1 MSHSYSRDQARLEE
15 VKKAFRKLRLATA
28 SGDRLLMKE
37 LFGVNTDQAAAWSR
51 SLMKRAEAQGLV
63 SREQTYE
70 RGPVLFAATPGLD
83 AILGDDALLSR
94 LIWPVPGDEEP
105 PPVERE
111 PTEIETTALDEAPG
125 VPDADGAS
133 VEEMLHAL
141 VKITFAVLENV
152 TYTRKRLDLLIG
164 ELSGEARK

>member
-37 LFGVNTDQAAAWSR
+37 LFGVNTDRATWSR

-63 SREQTYE
+63 AREQSYE
-70 RGPVLFAATPGLD
+70 RGPVLFAATPELE
-83 AILGDDALLSR
+83 AILADDALCSR
-94 LIWPVPGDEEP
+94 LIWPVPGDDEP
-105 PPVERE
+105 SPEGE
-111 PTEIETTALDEAPG
+111 PAEIDGAELDEAPG
-125 VPDADGAS
+125 AAAADGAS
-133 VEEMLHAL
+133 VEEMLRAL
-141 VKITFAVLENV
+141 VNITFAVLENV